1 MFLLYTINKPIT
13 NKLYRGTVKI
23 LNKRNITKDWI
34 AILDFGSQYTQL
46 IARKIRELHVYSEIY
61 PYFIDISI
69 LKKNP
74 PKGII
79 LSGGPDSVLNKN
91 APTISKDIF
100 KLSIPILGICY
111 GSQLLTKLM
120 GGKVGNSARA
130 EFGNTI
136 VEIQHKND
144 LFYGLPDKLITWMS
158 HHDIIEKMPDGFQ
171 LAAVS
176 PGQKIAAICNEK
188 KHIYGLQFHPEVTHT
203 VNGKDILHN
212 FAHRIC
218 KCPEKWTPNIFID
231 KTVHEIGQE
240 VKKGNVVA
248 GVSGGID
255 SLVAAILTHRAIKD
269 RLHCIFINTGLM
281 RKNEA
286 EEVKQIFQEYFD
298 IKLYDYDYSQE
309 FLQALKRIID
319 PEKKRKIIGN
329 LFIKIFEKK
338 ARRIGKV
345 THLLQGTLYPDVIES
360 ISIQGPSAKI
370 KSHHNVG
377 GLPEKMELKLLE
389 PLKNLFKDEVR
400 RIGENLGI
408 PEKII
413 WRQPFPG
420 PGLAIRVI
428 GEVNSEKLAILREA
442 DDIIRKEISKEGM
455 NKKLWQYFGI
465 LLPIKSVG
473 VMGDL
478 RTYDYSLVL
487 RIVTS
492 YDGMTAD
499 WARLPHDFLGR
510 ISNRLINQVKGI
522 NRVLYDISSKPPSTI
537 EWE

>member
-1 MFLLYTINKPIT
+1 MNKK
-13 NKLYRGTVKI
+13 N
-23 LNKRNITKDWI
+23 NTKERI
-34 AILDFGSQYTQL
+34 IILDFGSQYTQL
-46 IARKIRELHVYSEIY
+46 IARRIRELQIYSEIY
-61 PYFIDISI
+61 PYFINIST
-69 LKKNP
+69 LKHNP

-91 APTISKDIF
+91 SPTINKDIF
-100 KLSIPILGICY
+100 QLNIPILGICY
-111 GSQLLTKLM
+111 GSQLIAKMM
-120 GGKVGNSARA
+120 GGQVGNSAKA
-130 EFGNTI
+130 EFGNTT
-136 VEIQHKND
+136 VEIRNKNG
-144 LFYGLPDKLITWMS
+144 LFYGLSDCITTWMS
-158 HHDIIEKMPDGFQ
+158 HHDIIEKIPEGFQ
-171 LAAVS
+171 LCAVS
-176 PGQKIAAICNEK
+176 QGGKIAAICNENK
-188 KHIYGLQFHPEVTHT
+188 YIYGLQFHPEVTHT
-203 VNGKDILHN
+203 DRGKDILSN

-218 KCPEKWTPNIFID
+218 KCSSNWTPDVFID
-231 KTVHEIGQE
+231 DTIHAIRKE
-240 VKKGNVVA
+240 VKRGKVVA

-255 SLVAAILTHRAIKD
+255 SLVAAILTYQAIKEQ
-269 RLHCIFINTGLM
+269 LHCIFINTGLM

-286 EEVKQIFQEYFD
+286 EEVKQIFQEYFE

-309 FLQALKRIID
+309 FLYALKGITD
-319 PEKKRKIIGN
+319 PEVKRKTIGN
-329 LFIKIFEKK
+329 LFIKIFEEK
-338 ARRIGKV
+338 AREIGKV

-360 ISIQGPSAKI
+360 ISLQGPSARI

-377 GLPEKMELKLLE
+377 GLPEKMELELLE

-400 RIGENLGI
+400 KIGKNLNI
-408 PEKII
+408 PEKIL

-428 GEVNSEKLAILREA
+428 GEINSEKLAILRKA
-442 DDIIRKEISKEGM
+442 DNIIREEINKEGI
-455 NKKLWQYFGI
+455 NKNLWQYFGI

-499 WARLPHDFLGR
+499 WARLPHELLGR
-510 ISNRLINQVKGI
+510 ISNLLINQVKGI